1 MLEFKKEA
9 IRNSLT
15 TRRERATFGI
25 RSRLI
30 GPWQQSEDN
39 PNSASFVPLEQRGEL
54 EKAIFW
60 AMQSKRRAAEQTHG
74 EF

>member
-15 TRRERATFGI
+15 KRRQNATFTV
-25 RSRLI
+25 RSRLL
-30 GPWQQSEDN
+30 GPWNQSEDN
-39 PNSASFVPLEQRGEL
+39 PRSENFVPLEQRGEL

-60 AMQSKRRAAEQTHG
+60 AMQSKRKSIEQTHG